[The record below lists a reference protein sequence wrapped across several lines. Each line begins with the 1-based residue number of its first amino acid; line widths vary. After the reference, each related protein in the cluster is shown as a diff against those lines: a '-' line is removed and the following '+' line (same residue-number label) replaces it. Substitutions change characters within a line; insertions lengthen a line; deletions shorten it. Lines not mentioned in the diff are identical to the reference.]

1 MALLKRRLGSGLAA
15 ILAAGLATGA
25 DAATLMVNPGDDLP
39 GVIGAARDGDTIQL
53 RAGAHRGPV
62 TLARA
67 VTLQG
72 EAGAILVGTGQGNVV
87 TVTAPGAVVR
97 GLTIRGSGMD
107 LEVMDA
113 GVFVERSAVG
123 AIIENNTLDGNLYGI
138 YLHGA
143 PRSIARGNVIVGVK
157 TGRVN
162 EAGNGVS
169 VWNAPGAEVV
179 GNDISFGRDGIYSI
193 SSRNNRYS
201 GNRFSHVRF
210 AVHYMYTNDSEISGN
225 VSRENTVGYAMM
237 FSNKLVVADN
247 VSERDRDR
255 GFIFN
260 FANSSRVQGNTV
272 VGALQPA
279 ERWRM
284 SGQYAD
290 AASMGLAADDTRALD
305 ISRDRIAPEKC
316 VFIYNSNANRFAAN
330 WFEGCDIGIHFTA
343 GSEKN
348 EISGNAFVRNRTQV
362 KYVGTRS
369 LDWSAGGRGN
379 YWSDNPNFDL
389 NGDGLADM
397 PYRPNDVMDKVLW
410 TTPEAKV
417 LANSPAVQTIRW
429 AQSQFPALLPGG
441 VVDTHP
447 LIKPPSR
454 PAQAGTP

>member
-1 MALLKRRLGSGLAA
+1 MAISKRCRGAGLAA

-25 DAATLMVNPGDDLP
+25 DAAMLTVNPGDDLP
-39 GVIGAARDGDTIQL
+39 GVLAAAGDGDTIQL
-53 RAGAHRGPV
+53 RAGVHRGPV
-62 TLARA
+62 TLSRA

-72 EAGAILVGTGQGNVV
+72 EAGAILLGSGQGNVI

-113 GVFVERSAVG
+113 GVFVAQSAAG
-123 AIIENNTLDGNLYGI
+123 AVVETNTLDGNLYGI

-143 PRSIARGNVIVGVK
+143 PKAIARGNVIVGVK

-179 GNDISFGRDGIYSI
+179 DNDISFGRDGIYSI

-201 GNRFSHVRF
+201 NNRFSHVRF

-225 VSRENTVGYAMM
+225 VSLENTVGYAMM
-237 FSNKLVVADN
+237 FSNKLVVVGN

-284 SGQYAD
+284 SGQYSD
-290 AASMGLAADDTRALD
+290 AASMGLAADDTRPMD
-305 ISRDRIAPEKC
+305 VSRDRIAPEKC
-316 VFIYNSNANRFAAN
+316 VFIYNSNANRFAGN

-343 GSEKN
+343 GSERN
-348 EISGNAFVRNRTQV
+348 EIAGNAFVRNRTQV
-362 KYVGTRS
+362 KYVGSRY
-369 LDWSAGGRGN
+369 LDWSSGGRGN

-397 PYRPNDVMDKVLW
+397 PYRPNDIMDKVLW

-447 LIKPPSR
+447 LIKPPPR
-454 PAQAGTP
+454 PRRAGG